1 MERQRLPYGSL
12 SLRKKAW
19 VRESTAG
26 KSFMLS
32 VASAYFALPVNLL
45 RYAWHGAG
53 SPGVQGA
60 ASRRRPLYPR
70 APASKIAATRSLR
83 LILQASGRAEAASVQ
98 NTALSPHPCGLPRPS
113 GNVSAI
119 LRPSAPAVSATM
131 VNKLTTSRTDR
142 RPGKSQPPPG
152 TKPAP
157 HPLPLPGGATL
168 ARACEG
174 REMSAKSP
182 GRVRRSCHPAK
193 IRHQSV
199 ARIRRHAP
207 PSGFFSAGAVMPQ
220 TRLSK
225 ASRCCK
231 CTNAIPEFH
240 VCCVP
245 KADVAYINVFW
256 LSTCQSQ
263 IFSAIV

>member
-32 VASAYFALPVNLL
+32 VASAYFALLVNLL

-53 SPGVQGA
+53 SAQGA

-83 LILQASGRAEAASVQ
+83 LIPAGFGSGRGSVRAKHGPQPASMRAAPAFRERLSDFEAA
-98 NTALSPHPCGLPRPS
+98 T
-113 GNVSAI
+113 
-119 LRPSAPAVSATM
+119 PAVSATM

-152 TKPAP
+152 TKAAP

-168 ARACEG
+168 ARAYEG
-174 REMSAKSP
+174 RELSAKSP
-182 GRVRRSCHPAK
+182 GRVRRSCHQA
-193 IRHQSV
+193 
-199 ARIRRHAP
+199 
-207 PSGFFSAGAVMPQ
+207 
-220 TRLSK
+220 
-225 ASRCCK
+225 
-231 CTNAIPEFH
+231 E
-240 VCCVP
+240 
-245 KADVAYINVFW
+245 
-256 LSTCQSQ
+256 
-263 IFSAIV
+263 

>member
-1 MERQRLPYGSL
+1 M
-12 SLRKKAW
+12 A
-19 VRESTAG
+19 
-26 KSFMLS
+26 
-32 VASAYFALPVNLL
+32 
-45 RYAWHGAG
+45 
-53 SPGVQGA
+53 QGA
-60 ASRRRPLYPR
+60 HRGRPVAA
-70 APASKIAATRSLR
+70 APCTPAFRERLSDVEAAT
-83 LILQASGRAEAASVQ
+83 
-98 NTALSPHPCGLPRPS
+98 
-113 GNVSAI
+113 
-119 LRPSAPAVSATM
+119 PAVSATM
-131 VNKLTTSRTDR
+131 VNKLTTRRTDR

-168 ARACEG
+168 ARAYEG
-174 REMSAKSP
+174 RELSAKSP

-207 PSGFFSAGAVMPQ
+207 PSGFFSAGAVMPL

-240 VCCVP
+240 VCCVSKVEGGDYLHIEKWLP
-245 KADVAYINVFW
+245 KPWRFIQRFLCLHKNPFPW
-256 LSTCQSQ
+256 
-263 IFSAIV
+263 F

>member
-1 MERQRLPYGSL
+1 M
-12 SLRKKAW
+12 A
-19 VRESTAG
+19 
-26 KSFMLS
+26 
-32 VASAYFALPVNLL
+32 
-45 RYAWHGAG
+45 
-53 SPGVQGA
+53 QGA
-60 ASRRRPLYPR
+60 HRGRPVAA
-70 APASKIAATRSLR
+70 APCTPGLR
-83 LILQASGRAEAASVQ
+83 PAKSPLRGPFDLSLQASGRAEAASVQ

-119 LRPSAPAVSATM
+119 LRPSTPAVSATM

-168 ARACEG
+168 ARAYEG
-174 REMSAKSP
+174 REVSAKSP

-199 ARIRRHAP
+199 ARIRRHTP
-207 PSGFFSAGAVMPQ
+207 PSGIFSAGAVMPL
-220 TRLSK
+220 TRLSE

-245 KADVAYINVFW
+245 GADVAASLKFDGYALEFLW
-256 LSTCQSQ
+256 
-263 IFSAIV
+263 

>member
-1 MERQRLPYGSL
+1 M
-12 SLRKKAW
+12 
-19 VRESTAG
+19 
-26 KSFMLS
+26 
-32 VASAYFALPVNLL
+32 
-45 RYAWHGAG
+45 
-53 SPGVQGA
+53 
-60 ASRRRPLYPR
+60 
-70 APASKIAATRSLR
+70 
-83 LILQASGRAEAASVQ
+83 Q
-98 NTALSPHPCGLPRPS
+98 NTALSPHSCGLPRPF

-119 LRPSAPAVSATM
+119 LRPPAPAVSATM

>member
-1 MERQRLPYGSL
+1 M
-12 SLRKKAW
+12 A
-19 VRESTAG
+19 
-26 KSFMLS
+26 
-32 VASAYFALPVNLL
+32 
-45 RYAWHGAG
+45 
-53 SPGVQGA
+53 QGA
-60 ASRRRPLYPR
+60 HRGGESPPPPVPR

-83 LILQASGRAEAASVQ
+83 LIPAGFGSGRGSVRAKHGPQPASMRAAPAFRERLSDFEAA
-98 NTALSPHPCGLPRPS
+98 T
-113 GNVSAI
+113 
-119 LRPSAPAVSATM
+119 PAVSATM

-168 ARACEG
+168 ARAYEG
-174 REMSAKSP
+174 RELSAKSP

-199 ARIRRHAP
+199 ARIRRHTP
-207 PSGFFSAGAVMPQ
+207 PSGIFSAGAVMPL
-220 TRLSK
+220 TRLSE

-245 KADVAYINVFW
+245 GADVAASLKFDGYALEFLW
-256 LSTCQSQ
+256 
-263 IFSAIV
+263 

>member
-53 SPGVQGA
+53 SAQGA
-60 ASRRRPLYPR
+60 ASFRERL
-70 APASKIAATRSLR
+70 SDFEAAT
-83 LILQASGRAEAASVQ
+83 
-98 NTALSPHPCGLPRPS
+98 
-113 GNVSAI
+113 
-119 LRPSAPAVSATM
+119 PAVSATM

-168 ARACEG
+168 ARAYEG
-174 REMSAKSP
+174 RELSAKSP

-199 ARIRRHAP
+199 ARIRRHTP
-207 PSGFFSAGAVMPQ
+207 PSGIFSAGAVMPL
-220 TRLSK
+220 TRLSE

-245 KADVAYINVFW
+245 GADVAASLKFDGYALEFLW
-256 LSTCQSQ
+256 
-263 IFSAIV
+263 